1 MNQLHVY
8 DPELFHPSLT
18 HSVLAVL
25 DGSTLKLSYPKSNI
39 PRRATFEEEIL
50 DAVFVSHRCY
60 DLTDAKVGLEV
71 PRTLPQGPPTPGL
84 ASPHSRCCRS
94 SCAPPAWPESGRGTR
109 NIPSVCSSPSQQR
122 ERAGAARSRT
132 RSCRG
137 MRGQGRCRCLG
148 RTSRGTAGRGACTCL
163 GGRGGRRRSGTST
176 LCKPPVGHPAAT
188 VTPGQVRNSH
198 HSLCSVPGLIPEHNP
213 LVGSNEHG
221 GTWRSP
227 KCSQEGSPRQHRVG
241 GMSLASWTGIMSPL
255 MLS

>member
-25 DGSTLKLSYPKSNI
+25 DGATLKLSYPKSNI

-60 DLTDAKVGLEV
+60 DLTDAKVSLG
-71 PRTLPQGPPTPGL
+71 GAHGGIPTPGP
-84 ASPHSRCCRS
+84 ASPRSRCCRS
-94 SCAPPAWPESGRGTR
+94 SCARPAWPESGRGTR
-109 NIPSVCSSPSQQR
+109 NIPSVCSSPSRPR
-122 ERAGAARSRT
+122 ERAGAGRSTT

-137 MRGQGRCRCLG
+137 MRGSGRCRWPG
-148 RTSRGTAGRGACTCL
+148 RTCQGTAGTGACTCL

-176 LCKPPVGHPAAT
+176 SCKPPVGQPAAT
-188 VTPGQVRNSH
+188 VTPGQVRGSQH
-198 HSLCSVPGLIPEHNP
+198 RLCSKPGLILEHNS
-213 LVGSNEHG
+213 LVGSEEHG

-255 MLS
+255 MPS